1 MISKRVDAENQA
13 GRNQLSGPAALNL
26 AGRTLWHLPGRFGIA
41 RLLGPGCWLRCVLFH
56 DVSDTESSFTKGLG
70 GTITRRDFEAALRFI
85 TRHYTPVSLQDVITG
100 SDGRALPPRPVLM
113 TFDDAYASVSE
124 FAAPLCSKFGVP
136 AVFFVNGECLDN
148 RRLALDNLVCY
159 IANVC
164 GLDIINDAAHVA
176 SGTKDI
182 DLRTLTEVF
191 ARFLPSISFSTR
203 EVFRGALLQLAGI
216 SEGDLAERAGL
227 YLSSRQLRELAT
239 FNFEIGNHTYS
250 HANCRSLPAGEF
262 AGEIDRNK
270 IVLEEVSGRKVR
282 SFSVPYG
289 SSADLT
295 GDLVA
300 HLHRSGYE
308 AVFLAESRAN
318 PPRPDRFRLNRVS
331 IRTGGDGAL
340 FSEIE
345 ILPRLRSMRNLLF
358 STPSV
363 EPCRISDREN
373 HDARGR
379 ALPRSV

>member
-1 MISKRVDAENQA
+1 VISKRVDTENQA

-41 RLLGPGCWLRCVLFH
+41 RLLGPGCSLRCVLFH

-70 GTITRRDFEAALRFI
+70 GTITRKDFEAALRFI

-100 SDGRALPPRPVLM
+100 SDGRALPPRPVLV

-136 AVFFVNGECLDN
+136 AVFFVNGLCLDN
-148 RRLALDNLVCY
+148 RQLALDNLICY
-159 IANVC
+159 VANMC
-164 GLDIINDAAHVA
+164 GLSTINAAAHVA
-176 SGTKDI
+176 SGTKNI
-182 DLRTLTEVF
+182 DLQTLTEVF

-203 EVFRGALLQLAGI
+203 DVFRGALLQLAGI

-270 IVLEEVSGRKVR
+270 AVLEEMSGRKVR

-318 PPRPDRFRLNRVS
+318 PLRPDRFRLNRVS

-358 STPSV
+358 SPPSV
-363 EPCRISDREN
+363 EPSRISDREN
-373 HDARGR
+373 RDSRGR

>member
-1 MISKRVDAENQA
+1 M
-13 GRNQLSGPAALNL
+13 
-26 AGRTLWHLPGRFGIA
+26 
-41 RLLGPGCWLRCVLFH
+41 
-56 DVSDTESSFTKGLG
+56 
-70 GTITRRDFEAALRFI
+70 
-85 TRHYTPVSLQDVITG
+85 
-100 SDGRALPPRPVLM
+100 
-113 TFDDAYASVSE
+113 
-124 FAAPLCSKFGVP
+124 
-136 AVFFVNGECLDN
+136 
-148 RRLALDNLVCY
+148 
-159 IANVC
+159 C
-164 GLDIINDAAHVA
+164 GLSTINAAAHVA
-176 SGTKDI
+176 SGTKNI
-182 DLRTLTEVF
+182 DLQTLTEVF

-203 EVFRGALLQLAGI
+203 DVFRGALLQLAGI

-270 IVLEEVSGRKVR
+270 AVLEEMSGRKVR

-318 PPRPDRFRLNRVS
+318 PLRPDRFRLNRVS

-358 STPSV
+358 SPPSV

-373 HDARGR
+373 RDSRGR